1 MIRLIILVAG
11 VANAIQNVDGV
22 VCDYDSQC
30 ESFCCNNDNDFS
42 RSGVCIDVHEDVRC

>member
-22 VCDYDSQC
+22 LCDYDS
-30 ESFCCNNDNDFS
+30 
-42 RSGVCIDVHEDVRC
+42 